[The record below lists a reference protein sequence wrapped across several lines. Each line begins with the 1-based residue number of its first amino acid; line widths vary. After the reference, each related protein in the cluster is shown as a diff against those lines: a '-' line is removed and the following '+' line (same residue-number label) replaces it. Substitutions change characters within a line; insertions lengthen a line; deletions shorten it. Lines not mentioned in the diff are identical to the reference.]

1 MPMKAEWKRFLLD
14 RGAELDA
21 DERVLHYGNPDLE
34 LRVVSS
40 GDVICDL
47 SHFGLLAAHGED
59 ARDFLQ
65 AQLTNDLRRVDEG
78 RSQLSAYCNA
88 KGRMLAVLR
97 LFLRD
102 RHFYLEMPRELVEP
116 TLARL
121 RMYVLRAKVSLEE
134 ASDGLVRMGL
144 SGPKAEP
151 ELAEVLGTPPPAEV
165 DGVVHAAGITAIRIP
180 GPHPRFELHGDLESI
195 RRAWT
200 RLDVRAAP
208 VGAAPWALL
217 DILAGIPTVLPE
229 TVEAFVPQ
237 MANLHAVGGLSFEKG
252 CYPGQEV
259 VARMQYLGKLKR
271 RMYRFHV
278 ETEDAPVP
286 GQDLYDPASSTP
298 DQSVGKVAAAAPWP
312 DGGWEVLAVVQIASA
327 EGRGGL
333 RLGAPDGPELA
344 LRELPYAFPAAAGD

>member
-1 MPMKAEWKRFLLD
+1 MKPEWKRFLLD

-34 LRVVSS
+34 LRVVTS

-78 RSQLSAYCNA
+78 RSQLSAYCTP
-88 KGRMLAVLR
+88 KGRMLAVFR
-97 LFLRD
+97 LFLREA
-102 RHFYLEMPRELVEP
+102 HFYLEMPRALVEP
-116 TLARL
+116 TLGRL
-121 RMYVLRAKVSLEE
+121 RKYVLRAKVSLED
-134 ASDGLVRMGL
+134 ASDALVRMGL
-144 SGPKAEP
+144 SGPNAER
-151 ELAEVLGTPPPAEV
+151 ELGEVLGTAPPTEA
-165 DGVVHAAGITAIRIP
+165 DGVVHADGLTVIRIP
-180 GPHPRFELHGDLESI
+180 GPHPRFELHGDLEAVQ
-195 RRAWT
+195 RAWT

-208 VGAAPWALL
+208 VGAEPWTLL

-278 ETEDAPVP
+278 DGDAPSEP
-286 GQDLYDPASSTP
+286 GMDIYAPGGGTP
-298 DQSVGKVAAAAPWP
+298 DQSVGKVVAAAPWP
-312 DGGWEVLAVVQIASA
+312 DGGRELLAVVQIASA
-327 EGRGGL
+327 EAGGL
-333 RLGAPDGPELA
+333 RLGAPDGPA
-344 LRELPYAFPAAAGD
+344 LEPRELPYPFPAQKAG